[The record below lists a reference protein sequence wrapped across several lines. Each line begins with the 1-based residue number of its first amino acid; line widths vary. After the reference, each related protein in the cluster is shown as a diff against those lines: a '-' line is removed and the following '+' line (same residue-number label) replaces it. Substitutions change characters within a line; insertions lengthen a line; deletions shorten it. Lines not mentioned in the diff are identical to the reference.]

1 MNNHTFNNKLLFAV
15 LLMVNMSVFCHAEEI
30 VEADDV
36 YPATV
41 ENAQETFF
49 KLAPKN
55 EEQVSKRKF
64 FSFGKRSPEKEL
76 SPVHEDLASEVS
88 NTSEDVNEDAY
99 VASEELEN
107 TEKNKFKKIIDKVKL
122 QEDSSKEDNDVV
134 FADIQ
139 QKIESEKLF
148 KNDTVNKVYL
158 DRFRPTV
165 ETDTDTYYEN
175 RMIEKTKD
183 NIQLVVPEGQKSII
197 ELIKDIEDANPDDTS
212 KPLIELSLCDCVGIA
227 IAKHPS
233 IASAQL
239 NKDIYKSR
247 IIQAWA
253 TYFPD
258 LSASLDYSYLHSKVP
273 NYSYGMKSA
282 YFPNVSAGL
291 LLFDFGKTKAMVDIA
306 TTDYSGSKY
315 DLQNSINEIIYAVKA
330 AYYNLVF
337 AQKQIDIYKTTIE
350 EFELQLKAAQKYF
363 AIGKKPQIDV
373 VIAEYNVG
381 SAKLNLV
388 KAINTYEV
396 AKINLANTL
405 GLPEFAN
412 FKLVD
417 ELSKQSCEEILE
429 GLLEDAFTIRPDLL
443 SQEKLVESSLLS
455 VRKAKRDFT
464 PDLRANG
471 SLYRGG
477 VDPYKETNYNV
488 GVNLSYSGMNLL
500 QLKKE
505 YEIAVKNYKKNLVDY
520 ESKRQNVY
528 LEVKQAYID
537 MMSSKETVKQAALNV
552 DQAKAQHYHA
562 AGRYNAGL
570 GDAIELKDSE
580 NTYMSAQLEYF
591 SALLDYNTNIAN
603 LERVVGRPVEASTS
617 TL

>member
-55 EEQVSKRKF
+55 EEQVSKRNF

-76 SPVHEDLASEVS
+76 SPVLEDVASEVS
-88 NTSEDVNEDAY
+88 NTSEDVNEDIY
-99 VASEELEN
+99 VASEEI
-107 TEKNKFKKIIDKVKL
+107 EKTKKNNFKKFIDKVKS
-122 QEDSSKEDNDVV
+122 QENSSKEDDDVV
-134 FADIQ
+134 FVDIQ

-212 KPLIELSLCDCVGIA
+212 KPLIELSLRDCVGIA

-273 NYSYGMKSA
+273 DYSYGMKSA

-291 LLFDFGKTKAMVDIA
+291 LLFDFGKTKTMVDIA

-477 VDPYKETNYNV
+477 ADPYKETNYNV

-580 NTYMSAQLEYF
+580 NTYMNAQLEYF

>member
-55 EEQVSKRKF
+55 EEQVSKRNF

-76 SPVHEDLASEVS
+76 SPVLEDVASEVS
-88 NTSEDVNEDAY
+88 NTSEDVNEDIY

-107 TEKNKFKKIIDKVKL
+107 TEKNKFKKFIDKVKS
-122 QEDSSKEDNDVV
+122 QENSSKEDDDVV
-134 FADIQ
+134 FVDIQ

-212 KPLIELSLCDCVGIA
+212 KPLIELSLRDCVGIA

-273 NYSYGMKSA
+273 DYSYGMKSA

-291 LLFDFGKTKAMVDIA
+291 LLFDFGKTKTMVDIA

-477 VDPYKETNYNV
+477 ADPYKETNYNV

-580 NTYMSAQLEYF
+580 NTYMNAQLEYF